1 MSSNPNVDGV
11 IGFRSY
17 PDGAEGG
24 WPEPDPAAAV
34 SAAQPETGYAPAPAP
49 FAQPGPAELALAARL
64 PYLQPREAWVAPES
78 SGASDRPRARRQWK
92 GAVAVGVVGIIGA
105 GTLGYFL
112 YATTGQRDAAL
123 RYAASTQATLTTTQ
137 GTLATTQQ
145 TLEAGNET
153 AAYTRMVVVDSGRVR
168 TDYQK
173 IIACSSFGSCRTAA
187 QSALTDMQ
195 AFQADRAAAAAPTA
209 LASSDGM
216 LRDALSAAIA
226 ADREIISGMDSGNV
240 NKFLDGLHKLNAA
253 MLSMAKA
260 EAALGAELK

>member
-1 MSSNPNVDGV
+1 MEPK
-11 IGFRSY
+11 
-17 PDGAEGG
+17 GG
-24 WPEPDPAAAV
+24 
-34 SAAQPETGYAPAPAP
+34 
-49 FAQPGPAELALAARL
+49 GPSRTRQLLF
-64 PYLQPREAWVAPES
+64 
-78 SGASDRPRARRQWK
+78 RPRSRKRATLRHRRRSLSPGLPSWRWRQGCLTCNPARRGSRRSRAGLRK

>member
-1 MSSNPNVDGV
+1 MSSNPNVDGL
-11 IGFRSY
+11 IGLRSY
-17 PDGAEGG
+17 PDGAKAG
-24 WPEPDPAAAV
+24 WPEPAPAAALP
-34 SAAQPETGYAPAPAP
+34 AAQPETSYAPAPAP
-49 FAQPGPAELALAARL
+49 FAQAGLAEPVAAAQ
-64 PYLQPREAWVAPES
+64 PYAEPHQAWVAPES
-78 SGASDRPRARRQWK
+78 SRASDRPRARRQWT
-92 GAVAVGVVGIIGA
+92 GAVAVGVVGIIAA

-112 YATTGQRDAAL
+112 YATTGQRDGAL
-123 RYAASTQATLTTTQ
+123 RYAASTQATLTATQ
-137 GTLATTQQ
+137 GTLGTTQQ
-145 TLEAGNET
+145 TLEARNET
-153 AAYTRMVVVDSGRVR
+153 AAYTRMFVTDSGRVR
-168 TDYQK
+168 TDYQR

-240 NKFLDGLHKLNAA
+240 KKFLDGLHKLNAA